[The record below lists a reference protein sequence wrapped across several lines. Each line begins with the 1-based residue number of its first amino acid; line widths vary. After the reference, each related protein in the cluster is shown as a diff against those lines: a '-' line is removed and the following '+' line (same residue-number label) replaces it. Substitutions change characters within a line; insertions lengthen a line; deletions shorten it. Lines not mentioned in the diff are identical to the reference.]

1 MTPGPR
7 RRNGFSRPEA
17 LLDPH
22 PATHPTLKVRHGSQ
36 ASCKQPTA
44 IAQSQKR
51 AVTRRQL
58 LSSWRAAEDALRE
71 NRQQHPRQ
79 WEDFDQ
85 LRARLDK
92 IEAASGEARPTT
104 GKDLHDFL
112 TDESRL
118 VVDEPHR
125 SPEPK

>member
-1 MTPGPR
+1 MVWHTFYYWVDGYGR
-7 RRNGFSRPEA
+7 
-17 LLDPH
+17 
-22 PATHPTLKVRHGSQ
+22 T
-36 ASCKQPTA
+36 
-44 IAQSQKR
+44 
-51 AVTRRQL
+51 
-58 LSSWRAAEDALRE
+58 AEDALRE
-71 NRQQHPRQ
+71 NRQQHPREG
-79 WEDFDQ
+79 EDCDQ